1 MESNKARIFYSAASL
16 VDREKYRK
24 QVFLAAAELAGPWLR
39 RGVLPSADALPLES
53 SEREG

>member
-1 MESNKARIFYSAASL
+1 MESNNARIFYSAASL

-39 RGVLPSADALPLES
+39 GGVLLSADSLPLES